1 MEING
6 YDYSLISSAAAAQN
20 VRQVQQ
26 TPIAEENQSKVQELK
41 EVDSYVHDESP
52 DLAAAGIYNAQGR
65 LAATANSEAQNES
78 KNSTDEE
85 PDESHFT
92 VKIQP
97 SKTQQ
102 AGGAAPTTTT
112 TSSDDDDDSEDSTT
126 TKMVVINGVMYSET
140 TTIKDGVKTVTRT
153 ALDTGETTT
162 TTTKVA

>member
-26 TPIAEENQSKVQELK
+26 TPIAEEQESKAQEIK
-41 EVDSYVHDESP
+41 KVDTYVHDESP

-85 PDESHFT
+85 PDESHFA